1 MHLFLISRE
10 RSLEMPSLGKP
21 NRNIV
26 AIIEARMNSS
36 RLPGKVLMKSTN
48 KSMLEIMCTRLKR
61 SKLIDQIVVA
71 TTTNLSDD
79 DLIRECERIGVD
91 SYRGDEENVLS
102 RVVDAMKVFNA
113 TIVVSLTA
121 DCPLIDA
128 AIVDKCID
136 SFVSGGYDYFSNC
149 HIRSFPDG
157 QDVQVIEPG
166 LLSDSLLRARNPR
179 ELEHVTLN
187 IRNNISEYR
196 HGVLIAKDDEYWPE
210 LGITL
215 DEVSDYDLIN
225 CIVKNFHPDLSF
237 DLSSILKFLRENP
250 NISNI
255 NEQVSRRGNN

>member
-10 RSLEMPSLGKP
+10 RSLDMSSSGKP
-21 NRNIV
+21 NQNIV

-79 DLIRECERIGVD
+79 DLIRECQRIGVD

-102 RVVDAMKVFNA
+102 RVVEAMKEFNA

-121 DCPLIDA
+121 DCPLIDV

-157 QDVQVIEPG
+157 QDVQVIKPE
-166 LLSDSLLRARNPR
+166 LLSDSLLLARNPR

-187 IRNNISEYR
+187 IRNNISKHR
-196 HGVLIAKDDEYWPE
+196 HGILIAEDDEYWPE

-215 DEVSDYDLIN
+215 DEVRDYELIN
-225 CIVKNFHPDLSF
+225 FILKNFHPDLNF

-250 NISNI
+250 NIRKI
-255 NEQVSRRGNN
+255 NERVSRRGNN